1 MAIFRERKGKKP
13 GAVYPVFTS
22 RQPTV
27 IGRDESAD
35 VSLDDDRSSRRHA
48 RVVRAYGSWIIQD
61 MKSSNGTLVAGEKI
75 DKKRLEDGA
84 LVQIGNTLLQ
94 FHADEFAPPPSGE
107 REGARLLETLRE
119 EEGCFV
125 FRAYQSALDRE
136 VRVDQ
141 ISSTRPVSEEIAAEL
156 ATAVQ
161 AATRFAHDRVEP
173 VVASDL
179 DDKRGPFVV
188 LRTKSGERLDAVL
201 EDVLAATIGVR
212 LAIFSSI
219 AESVLARGATTI
231 LCGPLALEHIKLR
244 TDGAPQAFV
253 AGVELPTILSLRNG
267 MLAHNSSYAPYL
279 APELGAGETVGG
291 ESLRAV
297 QSYSLGAIGYH
308 LLTGRTPMG
317 DGKVRDILA
326 NHRALNPTPASLLN
340 TEIPE
345 PVSEILERMLAK
357 EPNSRPISADEI
369 LGTLSSC
376 DLPLDDVALASIDLG
391 ASESIDVDKP
401 AIDDYA
407 EPRSNVDRSPTRASL
422 ASNSPPTPGTSPP
435 STSPPSTSAPPPR
448 APAVQAREPIYERRR
463 GGRSRTALNI
473 VSLPIWAILWGGL
486 FFGGWKLSKM
496 LFETFLG

>member
-13 GAVYPVFTS
+13 GVVHAVFAS

-35 VSLDDDRSSRRHA
+35 ISLDDDRSSRRHA

-61 MKSSNGTLVAGEKI
+61 MKSSNGTLVAGDRV
-75 DKKRLEDGA
+75 DKKRLDDGA

-94 FHADEFAPPPSGE
+94 FQADELAPPPSGE

-125 FRAYQSALDRE
+125 FRGYQSALDRE

-141 ISSTRPVSEEIAAEL
+141 ISPARPVHGELAAEL

-161 AATRFAHDRVEP
+161 AAARVGHDRVEP

-179 DDKRGPFVV
+179 DNERGPFVV
-188 LRTKSGERLDAVL
+188 LRTKEGERLDTVL
-201 EDVLAATIGVR
+201 DDVLAAEIGVR
-212 LAIFSSI
+212 LAVFSSI
-219 AESVLARGATTI
+219 AESVLARGDNAL
-231 LCGPLALEHIKLR
+231 LCGLLALEHIKLR

-253 AGVELPTILSLRNG
+253 AGIELPTFLALRNG
-267 MLAHNSSYAPYL
+267 MLAHNASYVPYL
-279 APELGAGETVGG
+279 APELGAGETVDG

-308 LLTGRTPMG
+308 LLTQRTPMG
-317 DGKVRDILA
+317 EGKVRGILA
-326 NHRALNPTPASLLN
+326 KHQSLNPTPASLLQG
-340 TEIPE
+340 EIPE

-357 EPNSRPISADEI
+357 EPSSRPVSADEI
-369 LGTLSSC
+369 LGTLAGC
-376 DLPLDDVALASIDLG
+376 DLPLDDFALASIDLG
-391 ASESIDVDKP
+391 VAEVSDVDEGAVDAYEEPP
-401 AIDDYA
+401 A
-407 EPRSNVDRSPTRASL
+407 PMRSSTDRGPTRASR
-422 ASNSPPTPGTSPP
+422 ASSPP
-435 STSPPSTSAPPPR
+435 SPR
-448 APAVQAREPIYERRR
+448 LPNPARETIDERRR
-463 GGRSRTALNI
+463 DDRLNRAVFNT
-473 VSLPIWAILWGGL
+473 VSLPIWAVLWGGL